1 MRKRKAAERHWHMSP
16 AFEHGGV
23 QLTSVTAASNS
34 HPSGGSL
41 AGGLVTSVGLELR
54 RARPRRP
61 TKMVVSVFVFV
72 VGPPEWWCLFC
83 FCGDSHAERPSTSLY
98 FALLRSNLLVG
109 DVHFVCLF
117 CLSFLFCASARA
129 VRPPGDASWPP
140 ARLIP
145 SNLLVTGTV
154 PNWTPQ
160 NRRRTLT
167 SQ

>member
-1 MRKRKAAERHWHMSP
+1 MSP

-23 QLTSVTAASNS
+23 QLTSVPAASNS

-54 RARPRRP
+54 RAD
-61 TKMVVSVFVFV
+61 TA
-72 VGPPEWWCLFC
+72 GPPKWWCLFLFLWWAHQNGGVYFV

-109 DVHFVCLF
+109 DVHFVCSF
-117 CLSFLFCASARA
+117 CLSFLFSSCVSARA

-140 ARLIP
+140 ARLIR